1 MIVFGRCA
9 GEAAARSATERGGSF
24 SARCPRRSAYSRA
37 EKPGVSSPTPIRC
50 GWVEGL
56 GCPTDMEENH
66 RPDEGPSRRAS
77 ALADAS
83 ATRRIAIRR
92 PRRAPFF
99 ASATFE
105 ATTGRS
111 KKRSRMRK
119 KKFAGDRK
127 SA

>member
-1 MIVFGRCA
+1 
-9 GEAAARSATERGGSF
+9 
-24 SARCPRRSAYSRA
+24 
-37 EKPGVSSPTPIRC
+37 
-50 GWVEGL
+50 
-56 GCPTDMEENH
+56 MEENH
-66 RPDEGPSRRAS
+66 RPDQGPRRRAS

-111 KKRSRMRK
+111 KKRTTHDAK
-119 KKFAGDRK
+119 KEVSGERK

>member
-1 MIVFGRCA
+1 
-9 GEAAARSATERGGSF
+9 
-24 SARCPRRSAYSRA
+24 
-37 EKPGVSSPTPIRC
+37 
-50 GWVEGL
+50 
-56 GCPTDMEENH
+56 MEENH
-66 RPDEGPSRRAS
+66 RPDEGPRRRAS

-105 ATTGRS
+105 TTTGRS

>member
-1 MIVFGRCA
+1 
-9 GEAAARSATERGGSF
+9 
-24 SARCPRRSAYSRA
+24 
-37 EKPGVSSPTPIRC
+37 
-50 GWVEGL
+50 
-56 GCPTDMEENH
+56 MEENH

-105 ATTGRS
+105 AS
-111 KKRSRMRK
+111 KPRLV
-119 KKFAGDRK
+119 DRK
-127 SA
+127 SAVVCEKKVRG

>member
-1 MIVFGRCA
+1 
-9 GEAAARSATERGGSF
+9 
-24 SARCPRRSAYSRA
+24 
-37 EKPGVSSPTPIRC
+37 
-50 GWVEGL
+50 
-56 GCPTDMEENH
+56 MEENH

-119 KKFAGDRK
+119 KSSRVTEKARNHSCDGSKRH
-127 SA
+127 